1 MTDKRTDLEKKLAQA
16 IDDETPDL
24 LPQILSARQNGKG
37 KIITMTQNT
46 TIQKKHTFRNWAI
59 GAAAALVVLTACV
72 FGYRYQFAVVDTAVS
87 IDVNPSIQLE
97 VNRAEKVLAAN
108 PLNEDAAVLLDGMD
122 LKGTN
127 LKTAVNAVIGSMVQ
141 NGYLTDD
148 LNSILLTVENNDPA
162 RQAQLQEE
170 LTSDIQNSLQQLS
183 VSGSVFSQ
191 SLTQNQDLETIA
203 SQYGISQGKAYWVQ
217 QLIKADSTLS
227 AETLAKL
234 SINDL
239 ALLAEARGIGQDSYT
254 GTADESAYIGTEKA
268 KQIATEKA
276 GGGEIRKIELDVE
289 DGVMV
294 YEGELVK
301 DGVEYDFDIHA
312 TTGEILKWEKDTDD
326 DRDDDHTGSSSQTTS
341 GNGSSTSQAPSS
353 SSQTTSAQ
361 DIGEEKARQ
370 IVLNKI
376 PGATIMSFKRDTDD
390 GRTVYEGE
398 ARLDNVEYDFEINAA
413 DGSILKWEEDRY
425 DDYDNDDYNDHDD
438 NDDDDIVS
446 SQTAIGVDKARQVVL
461 QKLPGATITSIELDE
476 DDSLAVY
483 EGEAVKNG
491 AEYDFK
497 VNAQTGSLISW
508 EKED

>member
-59 GAAAALVVLTACV
+59 GAAALVVLTACV

-148 LNSILLTVENNDPA
+148 LNSILLTVENDDPA

-183 VSGSVFSQ
+183 ISGSVFSQ

-239 ALLAEARGIGQDSYT
+239 ALLAEARGIGQNSYT

-268 KQIATEKA
+268 SQIATEKA

-294 YEGELVK
+294 YEGELIK

-312 TTGEILKWEKDTDD
+312 TTGEILKWEKDTDN

-413 DGSILKWEEDRY
+413 DGSILKWEEDRH
-425 DDYDNDDYNDHDD
+425 DDYD
-438 NDDDDIVS
+438 DDDAVP
-446 SQTAIGVDKARQVVL
+446 SQNVIGVDKARQVVL

-476 DDSLAVY
+476 DDGLAVY

>member
-16 IDDETPDL
+16 VYDEMPDL
-24 LPQILSARQNGKG
+24 LPQILSARQNRKG

-148 LNSILLTVENNDPA
+148 LNSILLTVENDDPT

-239 ALLAEARGIGQDSYT
+239 ALLTEARGIGQDSYT

-294 YEGELVK
+294 YEGELIK

-312 TTGEILKWEKDTDD
+312 TTGEILKWEKDTDN
-326 DRDDDHTGSSSQTTS
+326 DRDDDHTGSSSQTPS
-341 GNGSSTSQAPSS
+341 GS
-353 SSQTTSAQ
+353 Q

-376 PGATIMSFKRDTDD
+376 PGATIISFKRDIDD

-398 ARLDNVEYDFEINAA
+398 ARLDNVEYDFEINAT

-476 DDSLAVY
+476 DDGLAVY
-483 EGEAVKNG
+483 EGEAVKDG
-491 AEYDFK
+491 TEYDFK
-497 VNAQTGSLISW
+497 VNAQNGTLISW